1 MGGHMV
7 TTSGPET
14 GTFLQHRRRYG
25 TGFSVS
31 GAADLER
38 ISQSSRLYADEPDQF
53 AATIYT
59 AHVGSTLLTRFR
71 SSPVY
76 SERTTKH
83 VGDTYTPFLQ
93 IGIVLE
99 GSVQAQQSD
108 RVAVVGPG
116 EGACILLDRPF
127 NSTNDFL
134 DLLQVDVP
142 AATVLGWGMDVANL
156 HCRTWRLS
164 SLARMCVRF
173 FTDFVCDAPKGPAG
187 TAGNLDA
194 VVLGM
199 SRILVEDCAARLGQ
213 PPLSPEDLLRARA
226 TAYIDQH
233 FSEPGLEPKT
243 LAEALGIS
251 RRYLYR
257 LFEQGDQSVAG
268 ILRNRRLDRAS
279 LILTLP
285 QLTPPSIRSVAR
297 LSGFR
302 GEDQF
307 TRCFRA
313 RFGVSPTQFQ
323 GFDESSVPTGSD
335 DGKEEL
341 VGEEQQ
347 ASS

>member
-1 MGGHMV
+1 MV
-7 TTSGPET
+7 TPSEPGS
-14 GTFLQHRRRYG
+14 GTFLNQRRRYG

-38 ISQSSRLYADEPDQF
+38 ISQSSRLSADEPEQF
-53 AATIYT
+53 AATIST

-71 SSPVY
+71 SSPVH
-76 SERTTKH
+76 SERTTSH
-83 VGDTYTPFLQ
+83 LGDSYTSLLQVGM
-93 IGIVLE
+93 VLE
-99 GSVQAQQSD
+99 GSLEARQSD

-116 EGACILLDRPF
+116 QGACILLDRPF
-127 NSTNDFL
+127 SSTNDFL
-134 DLLQVDVP
+134 DLVQVDVP
-142 AATVLGWGMDVANL
+142 ATTVLGWGIDVANL

-164 SLARMCVRF
+164 SLARICVRF
-173 FTDFVCDAPKGPAG
+173 LTEFVSQAPKGPAG
-187 TAGNLDA
+187 TGHNLDA

-199 SRILVEDCAARLGQ
+199 SRILVEDCAAGLRQ
-213 PPLSPEDLLRARA
+213 PSLSPEDLLRARA
-226 TAYIDQH
+226 TSYIDHH
-233 FSEPGLEPKT
+233 FSEPSLEPKT

-257 LFEQGDQSVAG
+257 LFEDGDQSVAG

-285 QLTPPSIRSVAR
+285 QDTPPSIRSVAR

-313 RFGVSPTQFQ
+313 RFGVSPTQFHAHP
-323 GFDESSVPTGSD
+323 GDFSDPTNPDGHAKEDASVN
-335 DGKEEL
+335 
-341 VGEEQQ
+341 
-347 ASS
+347 

>member
-1 MGGHMV
+1 MV
-7 TTSGPET
+7 TRSEPGT
-14 GTFLQHRRRYG
+14 GTFLQQRRRYG

-38 ISQSSRLYADEPDQF
+38 ISQSSRLSADEPDQF
-53 AATIYT
+53 AATIST

-71 SSPVY
+71 SSPVH
-76 SERTTKH
+76 SERTTNH
-83 VGDTYTPFLQ
+83 LGDSYSSLLQ
-93 IGIVLE
+93 VGIVLE
-99 GSVQAQQSD
+99 GSLEARQSD
-108 RVAVVGPG
+108 RVAAVGPG
-116 EGACILLDRPF
+116 EGTCILLDRPF
-127 NSTNDFL
+127 SSTNDFL

-142 AATVLGWGMDVANL
+142 AATALGWGMDVANL

-164 SLARMCVRF
+164 SLAQICVRF
-173 FTDFVCDAPKGPAG
+173 LTDFVSEAPKGPAG
-187 TAGNLDA
+187 TGGNLDA

-199 SRILVEDCAARLGQ
+199 SRILVEDCAARLRQ
-213 PPLSPEDLLRARA
+213 PSLSPEDLLRARA

-257 LFEQGDQSVAG
+257 LFEEGDQSVAG

-285 QLTPPSIRSVAR
+285 RDAPPSIRSVAR

-313 RFGVSPTQFQ
+313 RFGVSPTQFHATFDQ
-323 GFDESSVPTGSD
+323 TPVTPDSDGHNGEDES
-335 DGKEEL
+335 
-341 VGEEQQ
+341 VGQKQ
-347 ASS
+347 RALS